1 MSLQVAKIR
10 GIPIRLHFTLVV
22 GVILISWT
30 IAETLM
36 PQMYPH
42 QGLTNVH
49 YWIMGIIGAAILFI
63 SVLLHELAHSIL
75 ASKYGIRVRQITLF
89 IFGGVS
95 DMDEEEEQEE
105 QTEPE

>member
-1 MSLQVAKIR
+1 LSLQVAKIR

-49 YWIMGIIGAAILFI
+49 YWIGKRNKLLSLKILGM
-63 SVLLHELAHSIL
+63 SSNLSIL
-75 ASKYGIRVRQITLF
+75 AINLG
-89 IFGGVS
+89 
-95 DMDEEEEQEE
+95 
-105 QTEPE
+105 